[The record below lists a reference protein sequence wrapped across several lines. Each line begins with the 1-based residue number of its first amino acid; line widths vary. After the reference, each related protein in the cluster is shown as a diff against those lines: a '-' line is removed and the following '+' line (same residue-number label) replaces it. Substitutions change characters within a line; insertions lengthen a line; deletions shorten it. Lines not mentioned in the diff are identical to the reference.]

1 MELALIDSI
10 FNWFDENPSILIW
23 LGGSSLFIFMF
34 SILGVS
40 WLVSQIP
47 ETYFLHNKRSPPIW
61 NINFPLFRLITL
73 IIKNLIGIF
82 LIIGGLMMLVL
93 PGQGLLTIVTGFL
106 FLDYPGKYKLER
118 KIVSTPLILKG
129 LNWIRS
135 KSNKPPLKI

>member
-1 MELALIDSI
+1 MELALIDEI
-10 FNWFDENPSILIW
+10 FNWFDEYPSILIW

-61 NINFPLFRLITL
+61 KINFPLFRLITL